1 MGVEAERRMRHYLEA
16 SPNTLQEVHVMKRA
30 IALLGIVS
38 ALALSAHANIVDFDN
53 DPGTGYQYYF
63 PGGANQIVLD
73 DVGRADPSGAPIKQ
87 INIAFFNAN
96 DFAVDVTLYVFDAT
110 GAGGRI
116 GNLLYTATIQNIPS
130 GESQLLFGTP
140 SIGGGQQNLWIGV
153 AASADNAGMLL
164 SPNPNPTVG
173 TSQDVFAW
181 DIDEN
186 GVIDDDEYFFF
197 VDNDPIAN
205 FAIQV
210 LAVPEPASMLAL
222 GAGLAGL
229 VGLRRRAR
237 K

>member
-1 MGVEAERRMRHYLEA
+1 
-16 SPNTLQEVHVMKRA
+16 MKRA

-38 ALALSAHANIVDFDN
+38 ALVLSAHANIVDFDN
-53 DPGTGYQYYF
+53 DPGRDYRFYF
-63 PGGANQIVLD
+63 NGGANRIVLD
-73 DVGRADPSGAPIKQ
+73 DVGRADPNGALIKQ
-87 INIAFFNAN
+87 INIVFVNLN
-96 DFAVDVTLYVFDAT
+96 QFAVNATLYVYDAT
-110 GAGGRI
+110 GAGGGV
-116 GNLLYTATIQNIPS
+116 GNQLYTATIQNIPN
-130 GESQLLFGTP
+130 GAFQLQFGTP
-140 SIGGGQQNLWIGV
+140 NIGGGQQNLWIGL
-153 AASADNAGMLL
+153 AASATQAGMLL

-181 DIDEN
+181 DQNGN
-186 GVIDDDEYFFF
+186 GVIDTNEYFFF
-197 VDNDPIAN
+197 GGNPVAN

>member
-1 MGVEAERRMRHYLEA
+1 
-16 SPNTLQEVHVMKRA
+16 MKRA

-53 DPGTGYQYYF
+53 DPGTGYRFYF
-63 PGGANQIVLD
+63 AGGANRIVLD
-73 DVGRADPSGAPIKQ
+73 DVGRVTPGGALIKQ
-87 INIAFFNAN
+87 INIGFFNEN
-96 DFAVDVTLYVFDAT
+96 NFAVDVTLYVFDAT
-110 GAGGRI
+110 GANGGV
-116 GNLLYTATIQNIPS
+116 GNLLFTATIQNIPNGVS
-130 GESQLLFGTP
+130 PLAFGTP
-140 SIGGGQQNLWIGV
+140 NIGGGQQNLWIGL
-153 AASADNAGMLL
+153 AASAARAGMLL

-181 DIDEN
+181 DQNGNGAIDTN
-186 GVIDDDEYFFF
+186 EYFFF
-197 VDNDPIAN
+197 GGNPVAN

-229 VGLRRRAR
+229 VGLRRRR

>member
-1 MGVEAERRMRHYLEA
+1 
-16 SPNTLQEVHVMKRA
+16 MKRA

-38 ALALSAHANIVDFDN
+38 ALALSAHASIVDFDN

-73 DVGRADPSGAPIKQ
+73 DVGRFLTGGAIIKQ
-87 INIAFFNAN
+87 INIAFYNAN
-96 DFAVDVTLYVFDAT
+96 NFPVNATLYVFEAT
-110 GAGGRI
+110 SSGTV
-116 GNLLYTATIQNIPS
+116 GNLLYTTYILNIPN
-130 GESQLLFGTP
+130 GAYQLGFGTP
-140 SIGGGQQNLWIGV
+140 SIGGGRRNLWIGL
-153 AASADNAGMLL
+153 AASAANAGMLL
-164 SPNPNPTVG
+164 SPNPYPSVG

-181 DIDEN
+181 DQNNNGAIDTN
-186 GVIDDDEYFFF
+186 EYFYFGGNP
-197 VDNDPIAN
+197 VAN
-205 FAIQV
+205 FAIEV

>member
-1 MGVEAERRMRHYLEA
+1 
-16 SPNTLQEVHVMKRA
+16 MKRA

-53 DPGTGYQYYF
+53 DPGARYQFYY
-63 PGGANQIVLD
+63 PGGANRIVLD
-73 DVGRADPSGAPIKQ
+73 DVGRADPGGALIKQ
-87 INIAFFNAN
+87 INIGFVNAN
-96 DFAVDVTLYVFDAT
+96 NFAVDATLYVFDAT
-110 GAGGRI
+110 GASGGV
-116 GNLLYTATIQNIPS
+116 GNLLYTATIQNIPN
-130 GESQLLFGTP
+130 GLFQLQFGTP
-140 SIGGGQQNLWIGV
+140 NIGGGQQNLWIGL
-153 AASADNAGMLL
+153 AANAANAGMLL

-181 DIDEN
+181 DQNGNGAIDTN
-186 GVIDDDEYFFF
+186 EYFFF
-197 VDNDPIAN
+197 GGSPVAN

-229 VGLRRRAR
+229 VGLRRRR

>member
-1 MGVEAERRMRHYLEA
+1 
-16 SPNTLQEVHVMKRA
+16 MKRA

-53 DPGTGYQYYF
+53 DPGAGYQFYY
-63 PGGANQIVLD
+63 PGGANRIVLD
-73 DVGRADPSGAPIKQ
+73 DVGRADPSGALIKQ

-96 DFAVDVTLYVFDAT
+96 QFAVNATLYVYDAT
-110 GAGGRI
+110 GANGGV
-116 GNLLYTATIQNIPS
+116 GNQLYTATIQNIPN
-130 GESQLLFGTP
+130 GLFLLSFGTP
-140 SIGGGQQNLWIGV
+140 NIGGGQQNLWIGL
-153 AASADNAGMLL
+153 AASAANAGMVL

-181 DIDEN
+181 DQNGN
-186 GVIDDDEYFFF
+186 GVIDTNEYYFFGGNP
-197 VDNDPIAN
+197 VAN

-210 LAVPEPASMLAL
+210 LAVPEPASMVAL

-229 VGLRRRAR
+229 IGLRRRR

>member
-1 MGVEAERRMRHYLEA
+1 
-16 SPNTLQEVHVMKRA
+16 MKRA

-53 DPGTGYQYYF
+53 DPGANYQFYY
-63 PGGANQIVLD
+63 PGGANRIVLD
-73 DVGRADPSGAPIKQ
+73 DVGRVTPGGALIKQ

-96 DFAVDVTLYVFDAT
+96 QFAVNATLYVYDAT
-110 GAGGRI
+110 GANGGV
-116 GNLLYTATIQNIPS
+116 GNQLYTATIQNIPN
-130 GESQLLFGTP
+130 GLFLLSFGTP
-140 SIGGGQQNLWIGV
+140 NIGGGQQNLWIGL
-153 AASADNAGMLL
+153 AASAANAGMVL

-181 DIDEN
+181 DQNGN
-186 GVIDDDEYFFF
+186 GVIDTNEYYFFGGNP
-197 VDNDPIAN
+197 VAN

-210 LAVPEPASMLAL
+210 LAVPEPASMVAL

-229 VGLRRRAR
+229 IGLRRRR

>member
-1 MGVEAERRMRHYLEA
+1 
-16 SPNTLQEVHVMKRA
+16 MKRA

-53 DPGTGYQYYF
+53 DPGANYQFYF
-63 PGGANQIVLD
+63 PGGANRIVLD
-73 DVGRADPSGAPIKQ
+73 DVGRADPSGALIKQ
-87 INIAFFNAN
+87 INIRFFNQN
-96 DFAVDVTLYVFDAT
+96 NFAVDATLYVFDAT
-110 GAGGRI
+110 GANGGV
-116 GNLLYTATIQNIPS
+116 GNLLHTATIQNIPN
-130 GESQLLFGTP
+130 GLFLLSFGTP
-140 SIGGGQQNLWIGV
+140 SIGGGQQNLWIGL
-153 AASADNAGMLL
+153 AASADRAGMVL

-173 TSQDVFAW
+173 TSQNVFAW
-181 DIDEN
+181 DLNGNGAIDAN
-186 GVIDDDEYFFF
+186 EYFVFQ
-197 VDNDPIAN
+197 NNNPIAN

>member
-1 MGVEAERRMRHYLEA
+1 
-16 SPNTLQEVHVMKRA
+16 MKRA

-53 DPGTGYQYYF
+53 DPGAGYQFYY
-63 PGGANQIVLD
+63 PGGANRIVLD
-73 DVGRADPSGAPIKQ
+73 DVGRADPSGALIKQ

-96 DFAVDVTLYVFDAT
+96 QFAVNATLYVYDAT
-110 GAGGRI
+110 GANGGV
-116 GNLLYTATIQNIPS
+116 GNQLYTATIQNIPN
-130 GESQLLFGTP
+130 GLFLLSFGTP
-140 SIGGGQQNLWIGV
+140 NIGGGQQNLWIGL
-153 AASADNAGMLL
+153 AASADRAGMVL
-164 SPNPNPTVG
+164 SPAPFPTVG

-181 DIDEN
+181 DQNGN
-186 GVIDDDEYFFF
+186 GVIDTNEYFFF
-197 VDNDPIAN
+197 GGNPVAN

-229 VGLRRRAR
+229 VGLRRRR

>member
-1 MGVEAERRMRHYLEA
+1 
-16 SPNTLQEVHVMKRA
+16 MKRA

-53 DPGTGYQYYF
+53 DPGTGYRFYF
-63 PGGANQIVLD
+63 AGGANRIVLD
-73 DVGRADPSGAPIKQ
+73 DVGRVTPGGALIKQ
-87 INIAFFNAN
+87 INIGFFNEN
-96 DFAVDVTLYVFDAT
+96 NFAVDVTLYVFDAT
-110 GAGGRI
+110 GANGGV
-116 GNLLYTATIQNIPS
+116 GNLLFTATIQNIPNGVS
-130 GESQLLFGTP
+130 PLAFGTP
-140 SIGGGQQNLWIGV
+140 NIGGGQQNLWIGL
-153 AASADNAGMLL
+153 AASAARAGMLL

-181 DIDEN
+181 DQDGN
-186 GVIDDDEYFFF
+186 GAIGPNEYFFF
-197 VDNDPIAN
+197 GGNPVAN